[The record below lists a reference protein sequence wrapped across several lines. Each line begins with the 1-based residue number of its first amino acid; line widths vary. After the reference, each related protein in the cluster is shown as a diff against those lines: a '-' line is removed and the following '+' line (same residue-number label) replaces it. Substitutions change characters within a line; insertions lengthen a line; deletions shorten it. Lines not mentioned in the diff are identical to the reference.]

1 MRIEPLNDTHQPAA
15 LAYLRR
21 LPYRNAM
28 LLSNV
33 TQLRRQ
39 CDVMV
44 AYGSDDVVGVATH
57 YRSLPFLNLIF
68 AVEYGE
74 LLPPLLAAMGAAVP
88 ALHERPIT
96 GVMPEARAVQL
107 APHVQIESLTGE
119 LQMVVEPETLRERA
133 GEGVRRL
140 HAGDLPAMAE
150 LARLGRLMAYTEDLL
165 DHGPAFGVFA
175 EGRLVAMAGTH
186 FATPDVIEIGHVV
199 THPGYRRRGFGA
211 QATSAVARAC
221 FGLAPR
227 VYLMVVAENAPAVA
241 TYRALGFQSLERFAI
256 VEFRLLP

>member
-1 MRIEPLNDTHQPAA
+1 MRIEPLDDNNQPAA

-44 AYGSDDVVGVATH
+44 AHSGDDVVGVATH
-57 YRSLPFLNLIF
+57 YRPLPFLNLIF

-74 LLPPLLAAMGAAVP
+74 LLPPLLAAMGQAVP
-88 ALHERPIT
+88 ALRERSVV
-96 GVMPEARAVQL
+96 GVMPAPRAAQL
-107 APHVQIESLTGE
+107 APYVQLGSLTEE

-133 GEGVRRL
+133 GEGARRL
-140 HAGDLPAMAE
+140 RADDLPAMAE
-150 LARLGRLMAYTEDLL
+150 LARLGPLMAYTPDLI
-165 DHGPAFGVFA
+165 DHGPAFGAFA

-186 FATPDVIEIGHVV
+186 FATPDVIEIGHVA
-199 THPGYRRRGFGA
+199 THPDYRRRGYGA
-211 QATSAVARAC
+211 LVTSAVARAC
-221 FGLAPR
+221 FALAPR
-227 VYLMVVAENAPAVA
+227 VYLMVVADNAPAVA
-241 TYRALGFQSLERFAI
+241 TYRALGFQPLERFAI
-256 VEFRLLP
+256 VEYRLR